1 MEKVKIKTNKID
13 YYAYKTFQIFNCLIF
28 AIMLFPQI
36 SQGQQI
42 AIPENV
48 DADAFLSIAPLT
60 VKITSISC
68 EKSELTLNASNYKL
82 LIKATVIN
90 NLNMKVSSPS
100 VELHLYDKYG
110 NLVGSP
116 ILNSA
121 LELKKAAT
129 TENYTFYMKSPL
141 FCTDGE
147 NMCQFCDTVNSSDPN
162 GYTYLVTLRWAQIT
176 LENEGVF
183 SSYIIEPKN

>member
-1 MEKVKIKTNKID
+1 MKKVKIKPTKID
-13 YYAYKTFQIFNCLIF
+13 YYAYKTLQILSYIMFV
-28 AIMLFPQI
+28 IMLIPQI

-42 AIPENV
+42 AIPTNV
-48 DADAFLSIAPLT
+48 DSDAFLSIAPLT

-68 EKSELTLNASNYKL
+68 EKSELTLNGSSYKL
-82 LIKATVIN
+82 LVKATVIN

-100 VELHLYDKYG
+100 VELHLYDKQG
-110 NLVGSP
+110 NLVGAP

-121 LELKKAAT
+121 LELQKAAT

-141 FCTDGE
+141 FCTNGE
-147 NMCQFCDTVNSSDPN
+147 NMCQFCDKVNSSNPN
-162 GYTYLVTLRWAQIT
+162 GYTYLVTLRWAQVT